1 MGRRG
6 SLLTVKVAKVFH
18 TKNEQKKT
26 NKKKRHLEKQQIHIS
41 ASVFCVNLKMP
52 KLCAA
57 VETFV
62 MLWWTLIG
70 RHVQYSGITDR
81 HVHLPHTAEE
91 S

>member
-1 MGRRG
+1 
-6 SLLTVKVAKVFH
+6 
-18 TKNEQKKT
+18 
-26 NKKKRHLEKQQIHIS
+26 
-41 ASVFCVNLKMP
+41 MP

-57 VETFV
+57 VEAFV